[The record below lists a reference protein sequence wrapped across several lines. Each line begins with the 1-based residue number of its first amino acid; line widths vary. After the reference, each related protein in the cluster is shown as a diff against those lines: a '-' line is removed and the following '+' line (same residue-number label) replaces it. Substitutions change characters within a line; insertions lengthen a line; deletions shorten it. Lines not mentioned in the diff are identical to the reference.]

1 MASTNATYDEIDKQ
15 ILEILQEDA
24 KSTIKEIADK
34 TNKSATAIRA
44 RIQRLEKDLIKKY
57 VALIDCHQ
65 LGYREMVMASLRLN
79 TTIPLELI
87 KKQIEG
93 MEKIKY
99 AYQVTGEYP
108 LFIMA
113 KCMNHQDS
121 MNLIEILRKL
131 PGVEEVKTEIVMDR
145 IKEDHTIII
154 PKYSEE

>member
-1 MASTNATYDEIDKQ
+1 
-15 ILEILQEDA
+15 
-24 KSTIKEIADK
+24 
-34 TNKSATAIRA
+34 
-44 RIQRLEKDLIKKY
+44 
-57 VALIDCHQ
+57 
-65 LGYREMVMASLRLN
+65 MASLRVN
-79 TTIPLELI
+79 ASHPLEDV
-87 KKQIEG
+87 KKEIEK

-145 IKEDHTIII
+145 VKEDHTIII